1 MNRAMLLLPLLAAT
15 QALAQTAPA
24 DFPAD
29 ASTLSAAAL
38 QEALAGKVFAVKL
51 ADGTS
56 WRLEYKSSG
65 YFWINTSRGFNDS
78 GKWTVQDGK
87 LCSELQK
94 VAASCSEARMHG
106 KALLLKRSSGEIIEL
121 VAQ

>member
-1 MNRAMLLLPLLAAT
+1 MKKLVLVLLVAASQT
-15 QALAQTAPA
+15 FAQTAPA

-29 ASTLSAAAL
+29 TTTPSATAL

-87 LCSELQK
+87 VCSELQK

-106 KALLLKRSSGEIIEL
+106 KALLLKRTSGEIIEL
-121 VAQ
+121 ALQ

>member
-1 MNRAMLLLPLLAAT
+1 MNRLVLALLVAASQT
-15 QALAQTAPA
+15 FAQTAPA
-24 DFPAD
+24 EFPAD
-29 ASTLSAAAL
+29 ANTPSAAAL

-87 LCSELQK
+87 VCSELQK
-94 VAASCSEARMHG
+94 VAASCSEARMRG
-106 KALLLKRSSGEIIEL
+106 KALLLKRPSGEIIEL
-121 VAQ
+121 AAQ

>member
-1 MNRAMLLLPLLAAT
+1 MKRLVLVLLSAASQT
-15 QALAQTAPA
+15 FAQTAPA

-29 ASTLSAAAL
+29 ASTPSATAL

-65 YFWINTSRGFNDS
+65 YFWINTSRSFNDS

-87 LCSELQK
+87 VCSELQK
-94 VAASCSEARMHG
+94 VAASCSEVRLHG
-106 KALLLKRSSGEIIEL
+106 KAMLLKRPSGEIIEL